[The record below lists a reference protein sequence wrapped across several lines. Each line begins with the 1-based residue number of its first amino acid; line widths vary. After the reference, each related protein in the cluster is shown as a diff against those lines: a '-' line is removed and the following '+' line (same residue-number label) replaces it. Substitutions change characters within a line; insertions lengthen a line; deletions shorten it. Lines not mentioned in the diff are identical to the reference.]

1 MEGGDYKPSVQKK
14 YKVRGE
20 KTQAISNIRCGIKVV
35 FSKAIAREQLPKRC
49 RNKCLGPLF
58 V

>member
-20 KTQAISNIRCGIKVV
+20 KTQAISNIRCGIKV

-49 RNKCLGPLF
+49 RN
-58 V
+58 

>member
-20 KTQAISNIRCGIKVV
+20 KTQAISNIRCGIRVV
-35 FSKAIAREQLPKRC
+35 FSKVIAREQLPKRY
-49 RNKCLGPLF
+49 RN
-58 V
+58 